1 MERLKARNLGKQWV
15 MLSWDMRTIR
25 NGNKWQDG
33 GRSIATLD
41 QSLAQN
47 PSSESSSSSIMVW
60 PITP

>member
-25 NGNKWQDG
+25 NGNKWQG
-33 GRSIATLD
+33 GSRSIATLD